1 MATRRSNGE
10 GGLSWNEARQRWVG
24 RASLGYNADGKRRI
38 GTVSARTKT
47 EAKNKLRALLRDHD
61 DGLPTQRAYTVGD
74 AVEAWLMD
82 GLVGR
87 DPHTV
92 ANRTSLARTHVIPG
106 LGKRRLA
113 ELTAEEIDSWLADK
127 TKTLSTVTCSVFS
140 QSCGNRSVGPRA
152 RDLVKRNVA
161 LLCDLAKGQ
170 PDRPSKSLSQEQAE
184 RLLTAAGDSPTMNA
198 YVVVSLLI
206 GARTEELRAL
216 TWSRV
221 NLDGNPPTI
230 DLWRSVRAH
239 GDTKTSKSR
248 RTLELPARCVE
259 ALTKHRYLVEKQSA
273 ESGRQLEE
281 YDLVFSTTTGSP
293 LDPANVR
300 RAFRRVVAAAGMDP
314 KSWTPRELRHSFV
327 SLLSSS
333 GMPIEDIAHL
343 VGHANTRVTE
353 LVYRKE
359 LRPVLTRGA
368 VAMDA
373 LFPDDDGS
381 RALVSRLVSRSQA
394 HKPGGLE
401 HDDES
406 PPDQGLNSGA

>member
-10 GGLSWNEARQRWVG
+10 GSLSWNEARQRWVG
-24 RASLGYNADGKRRI
+24 RVSLGYNAAGKRRI

-74 AVEAWLMD
+74 AVEAWLMH

-87 DPHTV
+87 TPNTV
-92 ANRTSLARTHVIPG
+92 TNRTSLARTHVIPG

-113 ELTAEEIDSWLADK
+113 ELTAEEIDSWLADNA
-127 TKTLSTVTCSVFS
+127 KTLSTVTLQRLLSILRHS
-140 QSCGNRSVGPRA
+140 IRRAQA

-170 PDRPSKSLSQEQAE
+170 LGRASKSLTREQAE
-184 RLLTAAGDSPTMNA
+184 RLIRAAADNPTMNA

-221 NLDGNPPTI
+221 NLDGNPPII

-239 GDTKTSKSR
+239 GDTKTTKSR

-259 ALTKHRYLVEKQSA
+259 ALTKHRFLAQKQTA

-281 YDLVFSTTTGSP
+281 FDLVFSTSTGTP

-300 RAFRRVVAAAGMDP
+300 RALRRVIAAAGMDP

-373 LFPDDDGS
+373 LFPDDEGA
-381 RALVSRLVSRSQA
+381 RTLVSRLVSRSQTHQPKA
-394 HKPGGLE
+394 SSMMTKGRLTR
-401 HDDES
+401 
-406 PPDQGLNSGA
+406 GLNSGA

>member
-1 MATRRSNGE
+1 MTTRRSNGE

-74 AVEAWLMD
+74 AVENWLVH

-87 DPHTV
+87 DPNTV

-106 LGKRRLA
+106 LGKRQLA
-113 ELTAEEIDSWLADK
+113 ELTAEEVDRWLAYK
-127 TKTLSTVTCSVFS
+127 ATTLATDTLQRLLSILR
-140 QSCGNRSVGPRA
+140 QSIRRAQA

-161 LLCDLAKGQ
+161 LLCDLPKGQ
-170 PDRPSKSLSQEQAE
+170 PGRPSNSLTREQAE
-184 RLLTAAGDSPTMNA
+184 RLLRAANDNPTMNA
-198 YVVVSLLI
+198 YVVVSLLT

-221 NLDGNPPTI
+221 NLDGNPPTV

-248 RTLELPARCVE
+248 RTLELPTRSVE
-259 ALTKHRYLVEKQSA
+259 AQRKHRDLAEKQSA

-281 YDLVFSTTTGSP
+281 FDLVFSTTTGTP

-300 RAFRRVVAAAGMDP
+300 RAFDA
-314 KSWTPRELRHSFV
+314 
-327 SLLSSS
+327 SS
-333 GMPIEDIAHL
+333 
-343 VGHANTRVTE
+343 
-353 LVYRKE
+353 
-359 LRPVLTRGA
+359 LRPGWTRCPGHRESCGTA
-368 VAMDA
+368 SYRCCPAQGCRSRTSPTSSAMST
-373 LFPDDDGS
+373 PGS
-381 RALVSRLVSRSQA
+381 PNSCTARSSVRCSPAERSQWMFSFPTMRPRA
-394 HKPGGLE
+394 RR
-401 HDDES
+401 
-406 PPDQGLNSGA
+406 

>member
-1 MATRRSNGE
+1 MATRRSKGE

-24 RASLGYNADGKRRI
+24 RVSLGYTADGKRRI

-74 AVEAWLMD
+74 AVETWLVH

-87 DPHTV
+87 DPNTV
-92 ANRTSLARTHVIPG
+92 ANRTSLARTHVNPG

-113 ELTAEEIDSWLADK
+113 DLTAEEVDRWLADK
-127 TKTLSTVTCSVFS
+127 ATTLSTVTLRRPLSILRHS
-140 QSCGNRSVGPRA
+140 IRRAQA

-161 LLCDLAKGQ
+161 LLCDPPKGQ
-170 PDRPSKSLSQEQAE
+170 PGRPSKSLTREQAG
-184 RLLTAAGDSPTMNA
+184 RLLRAAGDSPTMNA

-239 GDTKTSKSR
+239 GDTKTTKSR

-259 ALTKHRYLVEKQSA
+259 ALTKHRYLVEQQSA

-281 YDLVFSTTTGSP
+281 YDLVFSTTTP
-293 LDPANVR
+293 LDSANVR

-368 VAMDA
+368 FAMDA
-373 LFPDDDGS
+373 LFPDDDSS
-381 RALVSRLVSRSQA
+381 RTLVSRLVSRSQT
-394 HKPGGLE
+394 HKPEDLE
-401 HDDES
+401 HDDER
-406 PPDQGLNSGA
+406 PPD

>member
-24 RASLGYNADGKRRI
+24 RVSLGYNAAGKRRI

-74 AVEAWLMD
+74 AVETWLVH

-87 DPHTV
+87 DPNTV
-92 ANRTSLARTHVIPG
+92 ANRTSLARSHVIPG

-113 ELTAEEIDSWLADK
+113 ELTAEEVDRWLADK
-127 TKTLSTVTCSVFS
+127 ATTLSTDTLQRLLSILR
-140 QSCGNRSVGPRA
+140 QSIRRAQA

-161 LLCDLAKGQ
+161 LLCDLPKGQ
-170 PDRPSKSLSQEQAE
+170 PGRPSKSLTREQAE
-184 RLLTAAGDSPTMNA
+184 RLLRAASDNPTMNG
-198 YVVVSLLI
+198 YVVISLLT

-259 ALTKHRYLVEKQSA
+259 ALTKHRYLVEKKSA
-273 ESGRQLEE
+273 ESGRQLGSSISCSRRPPAPHLIPQTSAEPSAASLPRLGWTRRPGHRE
-281 YDLVFSTTTGSP
+281 SCGTVSSRCCPARGCRLKTSLTSSAMPTPGSP
-293 LDPANVR
+293 NSCTARNCVR
-300 RAFRRVVAAAGMDP
+300 C
-314 KSWTPRELRHSFV
+314 
-327 SLLSSS
+327 
-333 GMPIEDIAHL
+333 
-343 VGHANTRVTE
+343 
-353 LVYRKE
+353 
-359 LRPVLTRGA
+359 
-368 VAMDA
+368 
-373 LFPDDDGS
+373 
-381 RALVSRLVSRSQA
+381 
-394 HKPGGLE
+394 
-401 HDDES
+401 
-406 PPDQGLNSGA
+406 